1 MPLIDALRALASQ
14 LVLVHHLA
22 FYGPLATALAVEF
35 SDLSQWLIDY
45 ARMAVQIFL
54 VVGGFLAARSLAP
67 QGVLLVRQPFALIG
81 RRYLRLVLPF
91 AVAISLAVV
100 ASAVADQWLDDPAIP
115 AQAHLGQWLAHV
127 TLVHGVLGVDSLS
140 AGVWYVAI
148 DFQLFALFAL
158 QLWCGRGRP
167 WLSVL
172 LVLGLV
178 LASLFYFNRYPTLD
192 NWALYF
198 FGAYGLGAAAWW
210 ASAPG
215 RLRLWLGLMLC
226 TGCAALVEDFRLRV
240 LLAVGVALLL
250 AVGRRQEWL
259 YRWPHSRVSA
269 FLGRISYSV
278 FLVHFPVL
286 LLMNALFAH
295 NSDGDPAAILW
306 WLVVSWVV
314 AIVAGM
320 AFHRWVELPCAGW
333 RLPSLQAYRLPG
345 RWRLLRRRL
354 F

>member
-1 MPLIDALRALASQ
+1 M
-14 LVLVHHLA
+14 
-22 FYGPLATALAVEF
+22 
-35 SDLSQWLIDY
+35 
-45 ARMAVQIFL
+45 
-54 VVGGFLAARSLAP
+54 
-67 QGVLLVRQPFALIG
+67 
-81 RRYLRLVLPF
+81 
-91 AVAISLAVV
+91 
-100 ASAVADQWLDDPAIP
+100 
-115 AQAHLGQWLAHV
+115 
-127 TLVHGVLGVDSLS
+127 
-140 AGVWYVAI
+140 
-148 DFQLFALFAL
+148 
-158 QLWCGRGRP
+158 
-167 WLSVL
+167 
-172 LVLGLV
+172 
-178 LASLFYFNRYPTLD
+178 
-192 NWALYF
+192 
-198 FGAYGLGAAAWW
+198 
-210 ASAPG
+210 
-215 RLRLWLGLMLC
+215 WLGLMLC

-278 FLVHFPVL
+278 FLVHFPVP

-306 WLVVSWVV
+306 WLAVSWAV

-333 RLPSLQAYRLPG
+333 GLPSLHAYRLPG